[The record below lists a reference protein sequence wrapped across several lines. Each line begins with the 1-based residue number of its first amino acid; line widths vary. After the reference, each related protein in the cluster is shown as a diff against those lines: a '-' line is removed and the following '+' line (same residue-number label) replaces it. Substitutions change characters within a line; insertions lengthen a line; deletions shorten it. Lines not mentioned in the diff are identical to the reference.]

1 MFKGSLLFLLP
12 VIVFSLLGAA
22 LILLTVKQRVEG
34 TLKTFLI
41 LTGASAAGFFISI
54 FLHNAIYG
62 LFIYLFG
69 ENFWNRV
76 GGGDEPLFFIVAI
89 FICPIGF
96 LTGATGSAILLLKKS
111 LYGQPAE

>member
-1 MFKGSLLFLLP
+1 MKRETTPFFRTKKSLILILWGLSGIFPVIVCEFFCPAVREMFKGSLLFLLP

-41 LTGASAAGFFISI
+41 LTGA
-54 FLHNAIYG
+54 
-62 LFIYLFG
+62 
-69 ENFWNRV
+69 
-76 GGGDEPLFFIVAI
+76 
-89 FICPIGF
+89 
-96 LTGATGSAILLLKKS
+96 TGSAILLLKKS